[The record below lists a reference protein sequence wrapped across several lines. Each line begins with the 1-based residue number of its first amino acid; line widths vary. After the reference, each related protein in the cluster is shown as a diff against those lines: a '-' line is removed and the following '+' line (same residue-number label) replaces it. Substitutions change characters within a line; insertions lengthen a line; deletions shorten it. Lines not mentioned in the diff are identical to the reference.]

1 MSITGQIELGAV
13 VSLWRYPVKSMM
25 GEELNA
31 AEFTERG
38 LLGDRAYALV
48 DNSDGKAATA
58 KNPRK
63 WPRLFDFRAT
73 FIEWVRP
80 AAKLP
85 PVRIAL
91 PDGTTLTS
99 DQGDLDQTLSEAL
112 DREVTFRAAR
122 DGAVNAEEYWPDMEG
137 LDHRDTVTDFT
148 LPEGTFF
155 DVAMVHLL
163 TTATLDR
170 LRELYPQGRF
180 EVRRFRPNIV
190 VQLAS
195 GEKGFAENAWV
206 GHTLA
211 IGTAVRLNITGPCG
225 RCVMTTLAQGDLPRD
240 PGILRT
246 AAQHNQVNVGVYAA
260 VVRRGTIRR
269 GDPTHE
275 AAKPPGGGCPP
286 VQHVR
291 RREGSKAKE
300 AQIGCR
306 EERKAARSNQ
316 RRSPGRY
323 PRVDPSKRA
332 PETTIRRPT
341 PRRSGDCPAAVDGPS
356 GLDLTGRPGR
366 TLATLDETTSC
377 PCRAPP
383 RSRGRAYSGG
393 LRVSSGP

>member
-1 MSITGQIELGAV
+1 MSHTIQTEVGSV
-13 VSLWRYPVKSMM
+13 VSLWQYPVKSMM

-31 AEFTERG
+31 TEVTERG

-48 DNSDGKAATA
+48 DSSDGKVATA

-73 FIEWVRP
+73 FIEPARA
-80 AAKLP
+80 AAKIP
-85 PVRIAL
+85 PVRIAF
-91 PDGTTLTS
+91 PDGTTVTS
-99 DQGDLDQTLSEAL
+99 DQSDLNQILSKTLN
-112 DREVTFRAAR
+112 REVALRAAQG
-122 DGAVNAEEYWPDMEG
+122 GAVNAEEYWPDMDG

-155 DVAMVHLL
+155 DCAMVHVL

-195 GEKGFAENAWV
+195 DEKGFAENAWI

-225 RCVMTTLAQGDLPRD
+225 RCVMTTLAQGDLSRD

-260 VVRRGTIRR
+260 VARGGSIRR
-269 GDPTHE
+269 GDP
-275 AAKPPGGGCPP
+275 
-286 VQHVR
+286 
-291 RREGSKAKE
+291 
-300 AQIGCR
+300 
-306 EERKAARSNQ
+306 ARI
-316 RRSPGRY
+316 
-323 PRVDPSKRA
+323 
-332 PETTIRRPT
+332 E
-341 PRRSGDCPAAVDGPS
+341 
-356 GLDLTGRPGR
+356 
-366 TLATLDETTSC
+366 
-377 PCRAPP
+377 
-383 RSRGRAYSGG
+383 
-393 LRVSSGP
+393 